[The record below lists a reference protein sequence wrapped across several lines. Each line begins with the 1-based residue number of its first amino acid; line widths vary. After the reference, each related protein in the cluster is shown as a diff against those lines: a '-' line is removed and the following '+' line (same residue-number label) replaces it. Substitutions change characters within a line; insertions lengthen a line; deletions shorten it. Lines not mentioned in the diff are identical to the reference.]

1 MLLNLATLSLVLTV
15 ASAPDSIR
23 RAPSISAPPD
33 SGRIVHRDSTPPLA
47 RRTMAR
53 VGFGAESE
61 RNVAARES
69 AAPPTDTT
77 QRRHA
82 VAVVGA
88 MVALGMSA
96 ERAVALPFVF
106 VTGARLPNGT
116 DVSFPIPTTDGATI
130 DRNNDMFLAGY
141 QGKVYAF
148 GLACPHQN
156 TALRWL
162 AEEGRF
168 QCPKH
173 TSKYA
178 PDGTFLSGR
187 ATRSMDRYAARKD
200 GSNVVVNLDTMY
212 QEDKQ
217 KPEWENAF
225 VPA

>member
-1 MLLNLATLSLVLTV
+1 MNSTCEGCELVDRRRFLSQ
-15 ASAPDSIR
+15 A
-23 RAPSISAPPD
+23 
-33 SGRIVHRDSTPPLA
+33 
-47 RRTMAR
+47 
-53 VGFGAESE
+53 
-61 RNVAARES
+61 
-69 AAPPTDTT
+69 
-77 QRRHA
+77 A

-96 ERAVALPFVF
+96 DRAAAIPLTF
-106 VTGARLPNGT
+106 VTGVHSPNGS
-116 DVSFPIPTTDGATI
+116 DLSLPIPAADGAAI
-130 DRNNDMFLAGY
+130 DKNNDMILARY

-173 TSKYA
+173 KSKYA

-187 ATRSMDRYAARKD
+187 ATRSMDRYAVRKD
-200 GSNVVVNLDTMY
+200 GSNVVVNLDALY
-212 QEDKQ
+212 QEDEQ

>member
-1 MLLNLATLSLVLTV
+1 MTDRMQSAENDIEQLVNDGDNAACDGCELVDRRRFLAQ
-15 ASAPDSIR
+15 A
-23 RAPSISAPPD
+23 
-33 SGRIVHRDSTPPLA
+33 
-47 RRTMAR
+47 
-53 VGFGAESE
+53 
-61 RNVAARES
+61 
-69 AAPPTDTT
+69 
-77 QRRHA
+77 A

-96 ERAVALPFVF
+96 ERAAALPFAF

-116 DVSFPIPTTDGATI
+116 DVSFPIPATDAATI
-130 DRNNDMFLAGY
+130 DRNNDMILARF

-173 TSKYA
+173 KSKYA

-187 ATRSMDRYAARKD
+187 ATRSMDRYAVRKD